1 VSIDVQ
7 RDGGIAIVTV
17 NRPDALNAIDL
28 AHAESLR
35 AELEALATDEEVR
48 VVVLT
53 GAGEKSFVAGADI
66 KYMQALGVLEARRWG
81 ELGHACGRLLETMAK
96 PTIAAINGYALGGGL
111 ELALACDLR
120 VAASTAKLGQ
130 PEIDLGILPGW
141 GGSIRLARTTTLGFA
156 KALIYTG
163 RPVDAAEALEH
174 GLVNA
179 VFEPG
184 ELMERT
190 RELAEGLASKSPLAL
205 AYAKE
210 ALNHALQGDHR
221 ANLELEA
228 RLFAMM
234 FSSEDQ
240 KEGMAAFIEKRE
252 PRFSGR

>member
-1 VSIDVQ
+1 VSVDVAG
-7 RDGGIAIVTV
+7 DGGVATVTI
-17 NRPDALNAIDL
+17 NRPDALNALDL
-28 AHAESLR
+28 GHAEALR
-35 AELEALATDEEVR
+35 VELDRLASDEETR

-53 GAGEKSFVAGADI
+53 GAGEKAFVAGADI

-81 ELGHACGRLLETMAK
+81 ELGHACGRLLETMPK

-156 KALIYTG
+156 KALIFSG

-184 ELMERT
+184 ELMEKA
-190 RELAEGLASKSPLAL
+190 RELAEGLAAKSPLAL

-210 ALNHALQGDHR
+210 ALNLALQGDHR
-221 ANLELEA
+221 GNLEVEV

-240 KEGMAAFIEKRE
+240 KEGMAAFVEKRE

>member
-1 VSIDVQ
+1 VSLDVE
-7 RDGGIAIVTV
+7 RDRGIATVTV
-17 NRPDALNAIDL
+17 NRPDALNALDL
-28 AHAESLR
+28 EHAEGLR
-35 AELEALATDEEVR
+35 DHLARLAKDEDVR

-53 GAGEKSFVAGADI
+53 GAGEKAFIAGADI
-66 KYMQALGVLEARRWG
+66 RYMQTLGVLEARRWG
-81 ELGHACGRLLETMAK
+81 ELGHACGRLLETMPK

-130 PEIDLGILPGW
+130 PEINLGILPGW

-163 RPVDAAEALEH
+163 RTIDAAEALEH

-179 VFEPG
+179 VFEPV
-184 ELMERT
+184 ELAART
-190 RELAEGLASKSPLAL
+190 REIAEGLAEKSPLAL

-210 ALNHALQGDHR
+210 AVNLALQGDHR

-240 KEGMAAFIEKRE
+240 KEGMAAFVEKRE
-252 PRFSGR
+252 PRFGGR

>member
-1 VSIDVQ
+1 MSIDVE
-7 RDGGIAIVTV
+7 RDGGVAIVTV
-17 NRPDALNAIDL
+17 NRPDALNALDL
-28 AHAESLR
+28 EHAQELR
-35 AELEALATDEEVR
+35 ERLEGLAAEEETR

-53 GAGEKSFVAGADI
+53 GSGDKAFIAGADI
-66 KYMQALGVLEARRWG
+66 KYMQGLGVLEARRWG
-81 ELGHACGRLLETMAK
+81 ELGHACGHLLETMAK
-96 PTIAAINGYALGGGL
+96 PTIASINGYALGGGL

-130 PEIDLGILPGW
+130 PEIDLGIFPGW

-156 KALIYTG
+156 KALIFTG

-184 ELMERT
+184 ELMGKT
-190 RELAEGLASKSPLAL
+190 RELAKGLAAKSALAL

-210 ALNHALQGDHR
+210 AVNQALQGDHR

-228 RLFAMM
+228 RLFAMV

-240 KEGMAAFIEKRE
+240 EEGMAAFVEKRE
-252 PRFSGR
+252 PHFSGR

>member
-1 VSIDVQ
+1 MSIDVE
-7 RDGGIAIVTV
+7 RDGGVAVVTV
-17 NRPDALNAIDL
+17 NRPDALNALDVEHAQLLRSRLGDL
-28 AHAESLR
+28 AADES
-35 AELEALATDEEVR
+35 AR

-53 GAGEKSFVAGADI
+53 GTGEKSFIAGADI
-66 KYMQALGVLEARRWG
+66 KHMQGLGTLEARRWG
-81 ELGHACGRLLETMAK
+81 ELGHACGHLLETMPK

-156 KALIYTG
+156 KELIYTG
-163 RPVDAAEALEH
+163 RTIDADEALER
-174 GLVNA
+174 GVVNA
-179 VFEPG
+179 VYEPA
-184 ELMERT
+184 ELRT
-190 RELAEGLASKSPLAL
+190 KTLELAEVLVAKSALAL

-210 ALNHALQGDHR
+210 ATNLALQGPHR
-221 ANLELEA
+221 TNLEIEA

-240 KEGMAAFIEKRE
+240 KEGMAAFVEKRE
-252 PRFSGR
+252 PRFRGR

>member
-1 VSIDVQ
+1 MSIDVE
-7 RDGGIAIVTV
+7 RDGGVATVTV
-17 NRPDALNAIDL
+17 NRPDALNAVDL
-28 AHAESLR
+28 EHAEALR
-35 AELEALATDEEVR
+35 DHLEALAGDEAVR

-66 KYMQALGVLEARRWG
+66 KYMQTLGVLEGRRWG
-81 ELGHACGRLLETMAK
+81 ELGHACGHLLETMPKA
-96 PTIAAINGYALGGGL
+96 TIAAINGYALGGGL

-156 KALIYTG
+156 KELIYTG
-163 RPVDAAEALEH
+163 RTIDAAEALER

-179 VFEPG
+179 IHEPG
-184 ELMERT
+184 ELMTKT
-190 RELAEGLASKSPLAL
+190 RELAEVLAAKSPLAL

-210 ALNHALQGDHR
+210 ATNLALQGPHR
-221 ANLELEA
+221 TNLEIEA

-240 KEGMAAFIEKRE
+240 KEGMAAFVEKRK
-252 PRFSGR
+252 PRFVGR

>member
-1 VSIDVQ
+1 VSIDVE
-7 RDGGIAIVTV
+7 RDGGVATVTV
-17 NRPDALNAIDL
+17 NRPDALNAVDL
-28 AHAESLR
+28 EHAEALR
-35 AELEALATDEEVR
+35 DHLEALAGDEAVR

-66 KYMQALGVLEARRWG
+66 KYMQTLGVLEGRRWG
-81 ELGHACGRLLETMAK
+81 ELGHACGHLLETMPKA
-96 PTIAAINGYALGGGL
+96 TIAAINGYALGGGL

-156 KALIYTG
+156 KELIYTG
-163 RPVDAAEALEH
+163 RTIDAAEALER

-179 VFEPG
+179 IHEPG
-184 ELMERT
+184 ELMTKT
-190 RELAEGLASKSPLAL
+190 RELAEVLAAKSPLAL

-210 ALNHALQGDHR
+210 ATNLALQGPHR
-221 ANLELEA
+221 TNLEIEA

-240 KEGMAAFIEKRE
+240 KEGMAAFVEKRK
-252 PRFSGR
+252 PRFVGR

>member
-1 VSIDVQ
+1 VSLDVE
-7 RDGGIAIVTV
+7 RDGGIATVTV
-17 NRPDALNAIDL
+17 NRPDALNAVDVE
-28 AHAESLR
+28 HAEALR
-35 AELEALATDEEVR
+35 RHLEELAADEAVR

-53 GAGEKSFVAGADI
+53 GAGEKAFIAGADI
-66 KYMQALGVLEARRWG
+66 KHMQSLGVLEARRWG
-81 ELGHACGRLLETMAK
+81 ELGHACGHLLETMPK

-130 PEIDLGILPGW
+130 PEINLGILPGW

-156 KALIYTG
+156 KELIFTG
-163 RPVDAAEALEH
+163 RTIDAAEALEH

-184 ELMERT
+184 ELVDKT
-190 RELAEGLASKSPLAL
+190 RELAQGLVAKSPLAL

-210 ALNHALQGDHR
+210 ATNLALQGPHKT
-221 ANLELEA
+221 NLEIEA

-240 KEGMAAFIEKRE
+240 KEGMAAFVEKRD
-252 PRFSGR
+252 PKFSGR

>member
-1 VSIDVQ
+1 VSIDVE
-7 RDGGIAIVTV
+7 RDGGVATVTV
-17 NRPDALNAIDL
+17 NRPDALNAVDL
-28 AHAESLR
+28 EHAEALR
-35 AELEALATDEEVR
+35 DHLEALAGDEAVR

-53 GAGEKSFVAGADI
+53 GAGEKSFIAGADI
-66 KYMQALGVLEARRWG
+66 KYMQALGVLEGRRWG
-81 ELGHACGRLLETMAK
+81 ELGHACGHLLETMPKA
-96 PTIAAINGYALGGGL
+96 TIAAINGYALGGGL

-156 KALIYTG
+156 KELIYTG
-163 RPVDAAEALEH
+163 RTIDAAEALER

-179 VFEPG
+179 VHEPG
-184 ELMERT
+184 ELMTKT
-190 RELAEGLASKSPLAL
+190 RELAEVLAAKSPLAL

-210 ALNHALQGDHR
+210 ATNLALQGPHR
-221 ANLELEA
+221 TNLEIEA

-240 KEGMAAFIEKRE
+240 KEGMAAFVEKRK
-252 PRFSGR
+252 PRFAGR

>member
-1 VSIDVQ
+1 MSIDI
-7 RDGGIAIVTV
+7 DLAGGVTTVTV

-28 AHAESLR
+28 EHAEALR
-35 AELEALATDEEVR
+35 DNLEELAADEAVR

-53 GAGEKSFVAGADI
+53 GAGEKSFIAGADI
-66 KYMQALGVLEARRWG
+66 KYMQGLGTLEARRWG
-81 ELGHACGRLLETMAK
+81 ELGHACGHLLETMPK

-120 VAASTAKLGQ
+120 VAASSATLGQ

-156 KALIYTG
+156 KELIYTG
-163 RPVDAAEALEH
+163 RQIDAAEALAH

-179 VFEPG
+179 VYEPD
-184 ELMERT
+184 ELAERT
-190 RELAEGLASKSPLAL
+190 RELAQSIAAKSPLAL

-210 ALNHALQGDHR
+210 ATNLALQGPHE
-221 ANLELEA
+221 ANLETEA

-240 KEGMAAFIEKRE
+240 KEGMAAFVGKRD
-252 PRFSGR
+252 PNFTGR

>member
-1 VSIDVQ
+1 VSIDVE
-7 RDGGIAIVTV
+7 RDGGTAIVTV
-17 NRPDALNAIDL
+17 NRPDALNAVDL
-28 AHAESLR
+28 EHAETLR
-35 AELEALATDEEVR
+35 ETLEELAADEQTR

-53 GAGEKSFVAGADI
+53 GAGEKSFIAGADI
-66 KYMQALGVLEARRWG
+66 KYMQNLGVLEARRWG
-81 ELGHACGRLLETMAK
+81 ELGHACGQLLETMPK

-130 PEIDLGILPGW
+130 PEINLGILPGW

-156 KALIYTG
+156 KALIFTG
-163 RPVDAAEALEH
+163 RTIDAAEALEH

-179 VFEPG
+179 VYEPADLG
-184 ELMERT
+184 AKT
-190 RELAEGLASKSPLAL
+190 RELCRGLAAKSPLAL

-210 ALNHALQGDHR
+210 ATNLALQGAHR
-221 ANLELEA
+221 SNLEIEA

-240 KEGMAAFIEKRE
+240 KEGMAAFVEKRE

>member
-1 VSIDVQ
+1 VSIDVE
-7 RDGGIAIVTV
+7 RDGGVATVTV
-17 NRPDALNAIDL
+17 NRPDALNALDL
-28 AHAESLR
+28 EHAEALR
-35 AELEALATDEEVR
+35 GHLEELAADGDVP

-53 GAGEKSFVAGADI
+53 GAGEKAFIAGADI

-130 PEIDLGILPGW
+130 PEINLGILPGW

-163 RPVDAAEALEH
+163 RSIDAAEALEH
-174 GLVNA
+174 GLVNF
-179 VFEPG
+179 VYEPA
-184 ELMERT
+184 ELMAKT
-190 RELAEGLASKSPLAL
+190 RELAEGLAAKSPLAL

-210 ALNHALQGDHR
+210 AVNLALQGDHR

-240 KEGMAAFIEKRE
+240 KEGMAAFVEKRE
-252 PRFSGR
+252 PEFRGR

>member
-1 VSIDVQ
+1 VSVDVAG
-7 RDGGIAIVTV
+7 DGGVATVTI
-17 NRPDALNAIDL
+17 NRPDALNALDL
-28 AHAESLR
+28 EHAEALR
-35 AELEALATDEEVR
+35 EQLERLASDEETR

-53 GAGEKSFVAGADI
+53 GAGEKAFVAGADI

-81 ELGHACGRLLETMAK
+81 ELGHACGRLLETMPK

-156 KALIYTG
+156 KALIFSG

-184 ELMERT
+184 ELFEKT
-190 RELAEGLASKSPLAL
+190 RELAEGLAAKSPLAL

-210 ALNHALQGDHR
+210 AVNLALQGDHR
-221 ANLELEA
+221 GNLEVEA

-240 KEGMAAFIEKRE
+240 KEGMAAFVEKRA